1 MTLFLII
8 YLLGIVATILLI
20 YCSLEHG
27 SKITI
32 GDIMSALVISGFS
45 WLAFVTGLIIFFA
58 DYVVFIKK

>member
-8 YLLGIVATILLI
+8 YLLGVVATMLFL

-27 SKITI
+27 LRVTI
-32 GDIMSALVISGFS
+32 GDIVIALVISGFS